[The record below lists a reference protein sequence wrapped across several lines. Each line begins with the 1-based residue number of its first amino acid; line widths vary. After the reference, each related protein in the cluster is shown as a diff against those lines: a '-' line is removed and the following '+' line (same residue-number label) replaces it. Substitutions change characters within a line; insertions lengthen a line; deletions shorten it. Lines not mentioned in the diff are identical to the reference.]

1 MTGKRYVV
9 VGASTGL
16 GRCIGIEMVRRGD
29 TVALL
34 ARRHELLVEAAAE
47 GGPGAHAITC
57 DVTDGGS
64 VTSAIDQAVA
74 ALGGIDGIVYSTGIG
89 WVGPIED
96 IDTETWQRVFTTNVI
111 GANLVTAAAL
121 PHLKASGGV
130 VAYLS
135 SVSASYTAPWPGM
148 AAYLVTK
155 AALDKLV
162 EAWRVE
168 HPEVGFTRVVVGDC
182 SGGEGIAASQFLS
195 GMDMDQL
202 KRFYPVWAAKGLLSG
217 TVMGVEPLIDLV
229 HAVLRAGADACVPSI
244 TVTPRLPPLQFD
256 TAPEPQESP

>member
-1 MTGKRYVV
+1 MSGKRYVV

-16 GRCIGIEMVRRGD
+16 GRCIGIELVRRGD

-34 ARRHELLVEAAAE
+34 ARRHDLLVEAAAE
-47 GGPGAHAITC
+47 AGSGAHAITC
-57 DVTDGGS
+57 DVTDPAS
-64 VTSAIDQAVA
+64 VTSAVEQAVG

-89 WVGPIED
+89 WVAPIED
-96 IDTETWQRVFTTNVI
+96 VDPDTWQRVFATNVI
-111 GANLVTAAAL
+111 GANLITSAAL
-121 PHLKASGGV
+121 PHLRASGGV

-148 AAYLVTK
+148 SAYLVTK

-168 HPEVGFTRVVVGDC
+168 HPDVGFTRVVVGDC
-182 SGGEGIAASQFLS
+182 SGGEGIAASQFLT
-195 GMDMDQL
+195 GMDMDQVT
-202 KRFYPVWAAKGLLSG
+202 RFYPVWAAKGLLSG

-229 HAVLRAGADACVPSI
+229 HGVLRAGADACVPSM
-244 TVTPRLPPLQFD
+244 TVTPRLPPLQYE
-256 TAPEPQESP
+256 TPA